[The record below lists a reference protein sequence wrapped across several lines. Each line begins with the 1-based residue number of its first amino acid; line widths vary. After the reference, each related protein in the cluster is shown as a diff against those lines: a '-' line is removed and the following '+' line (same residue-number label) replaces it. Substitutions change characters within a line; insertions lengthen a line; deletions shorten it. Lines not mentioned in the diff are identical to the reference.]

1 MKLIAYQIDDRP
13 VGIRAAAVDRDW
25 MDATPDR
32 YSYRCLPLNIANA
45 YGWEILCQSAFK
57 ATWDGEVG
65 LDAIKIDVEPGTTA
79 PAISHFGS
87 GILTF
92 HVPCLFRTEPGFD
105 LMVQGPINRPKD
117 AITPLQG
124 IVETDWSPFTF
135 TMNWKFTQPEIE
147 VEFEKDEPICHF
159 FPLRRGEIERFEPEF
174 LPLSADPDLE
184 AEYRTWS
191 ESRRDFN
198 RELKVP
204 GSKAKA
210 DKWQKFYYRGAA
222 ADFTK
227 LAPAEHRTRLKV
239 KDFRK

>member
-1 MKLIAYQIDDRP
+1 MVAIHFHDELEIHAAGDR
-13 VGIRAAAVDRDW
+13 V
-25 MDATPDR
+25 
-32 YSYRCLPLNIANA
+32 
-45 YGWEILCQSAFK
+45 
-57 ATWDGEVG
+57 EV
-65 LDAIKIDVEPGTTA
+65 EFT
-79 PAISHFGS
+79 
-87 GILTF
+87 
-92 HVPCLFRTEPGFD
+92 LFF
-105 LMVQGPINRPKD
+105 
-117 AITPLQG
+117 
-124 IVETDWSPFTF
+124 FF
-135 TMNWKFTQPEIE
+135 F